1 MDIKMIYKGESF
13 WGTTTQR
20 EDEMHWAN
28 MKHLSK
34 CLRRLKVDPSAAVHI
49 TDYSQDNKEKTIV
62 LAWATYTDQENG
74 ILMVKEY
81 ERWNSYDSQKMAFEK
96 AKKHVEYLIV
106 KDRFIKPAKNLNL
119 GLDII
124 ERRCEDEI

>member
-13 WGTTTQR
+13 WGTTAQR

-34 CLRRLKVDPSAAVHI
+34 CFRRLKVDPSAAVHI
-49 TDYSQDNKEKTIV
+49 TDYSQENKEKTIV

-81 ERWNSYDSQKMAFEK
+81 ERWNSYYSRKMDFEK
-96 AKKHVEYLIV
+96 AKKYVEYLIV
-106 KDRFIKPAKNLNL
+106 KDRFIKPAKT
-119 GLDII
+119 
-124 ERRCEDEI
+124 

>member
-34 CLRRLKVDPSAAVHI
+34 CLRRLKVDPTAAVHI
-49 TDYSQDNKEKTIV
+49 ANFSKNKEAV
-62 LAWATYTDQENG
+62 LVLVWDTYKDQENG
-74 ILMVKEY
+74 TLTVREY
-81 ERWNSYDSQKMAFEK
+81 ERWNSYTDTKMAFSK
-96 AKKHVEYLIV
+96 AKKYVENMIV
-106 KDRFIKPAKNLNL
+106 E
-119 GLDII
+119 G
-124 ERRCEDEI
+124 RRCEDEV

>member
-20 EDEMHWAN
+20 EDEMHLAN

-34 CLRRLKVDPSAAVHI
+34 CFRRLKVDPSAAVHI
-49 TDYSQDNKEKTIV
+49 TNYSQDNKEKTIV

-96 AKKHVEYLIV
+96 AKKYVENVIV
-106 KDRFIKPAKNLNL
+106 E
-119 GLDII
+119 